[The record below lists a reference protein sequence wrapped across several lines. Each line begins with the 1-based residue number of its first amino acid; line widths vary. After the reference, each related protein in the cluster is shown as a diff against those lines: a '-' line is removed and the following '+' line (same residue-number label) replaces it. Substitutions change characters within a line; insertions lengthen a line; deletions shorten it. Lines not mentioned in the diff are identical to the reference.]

1 MHIQEPLLNRL
12 CGAASL
18 WLSRSNLGTLPVIT
32 VPHKNTLL
40 AAISIVATLPSA
52 IQFIC
57 PDAAAP
63 ELQVAA
69 GRAPGLQASLWEQA
83 LTPWGQLPAAVCCGV
98 WGVLGAAETGDRLK
112 VPLWLS

>member
-18 WLSRSNLGTLPVIT
+18 WLSRSNLGTLPVIS

-40 AAISIVATLPSA
+40 AAISIVA
-52 IQFIC
+52 IQFIR

-69 GRAPGLQASLWEQA
+69 GRDPGLQASLWEQA
-83 LTPWGQLPAAVCCGV
+83 LTPWGQPAGANELPAAVGCG
-98 WGVLGAAETGDRLK
+98 GY
-112 VPLWLS
+112 